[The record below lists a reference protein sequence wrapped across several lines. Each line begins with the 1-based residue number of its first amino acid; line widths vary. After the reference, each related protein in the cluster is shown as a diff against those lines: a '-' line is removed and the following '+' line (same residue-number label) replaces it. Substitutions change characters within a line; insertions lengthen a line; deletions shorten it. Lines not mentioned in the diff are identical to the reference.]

1 MPNLSTF
8 PLQGKAEE
16 QSQNIL
22 GWEEKSKQPITAFF
36 DFANLPCPEGE
47 TLKGSVNTII
57 ARMRKTCKMIR
68 NLYRQKIRSKITR
81 PTRCIVK
88 FVTCTGNISS
98 QEFSSMSREKP
109 CPPGLSLNPLYRKQ
123 TLACRVN
130 FCKQCVFIGICK
142 ENIPTQC
149 RIGPYPV
156 KIKLVHEKD
165 LNSAL

>member
-57 ARMRKTCKMIR
+57 VGQLSNYSLVPK
-68 NLYRQKIRSKITR
+68 L
-81 PTRCIVK
+81 IVK
-88 FVTCTGNISS
+88 
-98 QEFSSMSREKP
+98 K
-109 CPPGLSLNPLYRKQ
+109 
-123 TLACRVN
+123 A
-130 FCKQCVFIGICK
+130 
-142 ENIPTQC
+142 
-149 RIGPYPV
+149 
-156 KIKLVHEKD
+156 
-165 LNSAL
+165 

>member
-57 ARMRKTCKMIR
+57 VPGFEICGILRAITSKPVGRIKIFVGKSIKYF
-68 NLYRQKIRSKITR
+68 LY
-81 PTRCIVK
+81 
-88 FVTCTGNISS
+88 
-98 QEFSSMSREKP
+98 
-109 CPPGLSLNPLYRKQ
+109 
-123 TLACRVN
+123 
-130 FCKQCVFIGICK
+130 
-142 ENIPTQC
+142 
-149 RIGPYPV
+149 
-156 KIKLVHEKD
+156 
-165 LNSAL
+165 